1 MLSYVIL
8 VSFGYNKISII
19 ICPHIKTSN
28 YLDIINIVKRSL
40 CQNIKIQW
48 DGVKKKKKDKNSLK
62 PHDNILGQA
71 INGAWSELKI
81 WHTQWGSG
89 KLKWRREG
97 FNLKYYY
104 PFCKFWSFS
113 FRLLSSHQH
122 FRMLDS
128 LTEKLRNIRDAYIKG
143 TKATFVV
150 VDFGYKNL
158 LNIERPTS
166 ETFISDITDLN
177 GAVNWFIIC
186 LNHFLNLSYDMWLAA
201 KSIQ

>member
-48 DGVKKKKKDKNSLK
+48 DGVVRKEFKKEKKDKNSLK

-81 WHTQWGSG
+81 
-89 KLKWRREG
+89 
-97 FNLKYYY
+97 
-104 PFCKFWSFS
+104 
-113 FRLLSSHQH
+113 
-122 FRMLDS
+122 
-128 LTEKLRNIRDAYIKG
+128 
-143 TKATFVV
+143 
-150 VDFGYKNL
+150 
-158 LNIERPTS
+158 
-166 ETFISDITDLN
+166 
-177 GAVNWFIIC
+177 
-186 LNHFLNLSYDMWLAA
+186 
-201 KSIQ
+201 